1 MYTTKHRALLALAFA
16 AAALVSACGG
26 GGEAAPPR
34 AQIEQ
39 VYVAGDSLADV
50 GTFGGVKATI
60 QNSDDPEGFP
70 VFPEIVAQNFGVED
84 QCNFYVFTG
93 ATFAQNP
100 TAGCT
105 NFAIGGGRIVNTT
118 PGDPRSIPLQL
129 QTMAQVRGGT
139 WAETD
144 LVVVDGGGN
153 DAADLVGAY
162 LGAAGGGAGALAYQN
177 FLLQQIDGATLG
189 NVLAGPNGAETAA
202 ALYMKL
208 TADTY
213 YEAIKANLLDLGATH
228 VAVLNIPDITLTPRF
243 QMVLANV
250 ANNTDQATADALQ
263 DTIQGWL
270 QTFNARLAARIGS
283 DTRIALVD
291 FYADLTDEVANAA
304 SYGLTNATTPACPV
318 TGVGGDGLPTY
329 DFPTCTSD
337 ALDAAPPAGESA
349 GWWQKWA
356 FSDGF
361 HPTPFAHRLLAA
373 SVSRAI
379 ARAGWL

>member
-1 MYTTKHRALLALAFA
+1 MHFKKNHGALLAAALA
-16 AAALVSACGG
+16 AAALLAACGG

-93 ATFAQNP
+93 AAFAQNP
-100 TAGCT
+100 TEGCT
-105 NFAIGGGRIVNTT
+105 NFAVGGGSIMNPTA
-118 PGDPRSIPLQL
+118 GDPRSIPLQL
-129 QTMAQVRGGT
+129 KTMAQVRGGA
-139 WAETD
+139 WSETD

-153 DAADLVGAY
+153 DAAELVGAY
-162 LGAAGGGAGALAYQN
+162 LTAGAGNPAPLQGV
-177 FLLQQIDGATLG
+177 LLRQIDGADLAALLG
-189 NVLAGPNGAETAA
+189 QPDGAAKAA
-202 ALYMKL
+202 ALYMKR

-213 YEAIKANLLDLGATH
+213 YDAIRDNLLAKGATH
-228 VAVLNIPDITLTPRF
+228 VAVLNVPDITLTPRF
-243 QMVLANV
+243 QAVLANV
-250 ANNTDQATADALQ
+250 AANADPATADALQ
-263 DTIQGWL
+263 DTIHGWI
-270 QTFNARLAARIGS
+270 QTFNARLSARVGS

-291 FYADLTDEVANAA
+291 FYADITDEVENAA

-318 TGVGGDGLPTY
+318 TGVGADGLPTY

-349 GWWQKWA
+349 GWWQKWG

-361 HPTPFAHRLLAA
+361 HPTPFAHRLLAS